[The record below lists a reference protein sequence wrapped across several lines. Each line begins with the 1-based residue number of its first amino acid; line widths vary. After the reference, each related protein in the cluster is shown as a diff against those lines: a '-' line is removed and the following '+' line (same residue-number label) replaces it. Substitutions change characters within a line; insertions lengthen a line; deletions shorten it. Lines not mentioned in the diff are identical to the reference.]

1 MAVDRARLLASN
13 GQYGRLPNAVWTERL
28 AALGFVRL
36 DLTPQTPHLWCGH
49 TGCLPWDD
57 LKALL
62 DRHGL
67 VPAALTPPPYR
78 YAITAPPGAQRSATL
93 NYYGSCIALAAA
105 MGCRRVVISPAGA
118 CWDLPRREL
127 EHNAEEMLALL
138 AREAE
143 KAEVTLLLAPA
154 VGSDA
159 PLIAEAPVLNRAEE
173 LARMLR
179 EVDSPAL
186 GVCLDTNI
194 MAINGGSLTRW
205 FDLLGER
212 TGLVRLCDG
221 CYHGWRA
228 WGDGCLPVDRWLR
241 RLEQIGYGGD
251 FSLHLPG
258 ERYVENPDQPHR
270 AALAGLAGEV
280 WV

>member
-28 AALGFVRL
+28 AALGFTRL
-36 DLTPQTPHLWCGH
+36 DLVPQTPHLWCGR
-49 TGCLPWDD
+49 TGCLPWDG
-57 LKALL
+57 LRALL
-62 DRHGL
+62 ERSRL
-67 VPAALTPPPYR
+67 TPAALTPPPYR

-93 NYYGSCIALAAA
+93 DYYRSCIALAAA
-105 MGCRRVVISPAGA
+105 MGCGRVVVGPAGA
-118 CWDLPRREL
+118 CWDLPRRKLECNAAEL
-127 EHNAEEMLALL
+127 LALL

-143 KAEVTLLLAPA
+143 RAGVTLLLVPA
-154 VGSDA
+154 VGENA

-173 LARMLR
+173 LARVLR

-194 MAINGGSLTRW
+194 MAINGDDLTRW

-228 WGDGCLPVDRWLR
+228 WGDGCLPVDRWLC
-241 RLEQIGYGGD
+241 RLERMGYGGD
-251 FSLHLPG
+251 LSLHLPG
-258 ERYVENPDQPHR
+258 QRYEGDPDYPHR

-280 WV
+280 RI